1 MKSLSL
7 VFSFV
12 SFASAWVPFSPTTR
26 TSSRHLSSVTP
37 WVYDALKFRT
47 RDYHEEHVTH
57 EPVQLPKLTKPPK
70 DTPNRKKSGV
80 NLFMIEGL
88 CKSQLLLLCATTAIA
103 LLGTQGNLAQAVTW
117 SDTRTDPFLNQLLA
131 GILAALPM
139 IAISHAV
146 ENSSR
151 RDAHYVN
158 FSTTNMAITLF
169 GRRHTPSQPKEVT
182 TSTASVIAM
191 SLGLVLVT
199 SIAEEVLFRGYVP
212 TLIHHYSHSLP
223 TALIGQ
229 GVLFGLGHAHPHSRP
244 EENRFVVGLQ
254 TGNGLLHGI
263 VCAATGSL
271 IPCIVSHC
279 LYDWHV
285 LASTWHHVNNQM
297 DWTEE
302 MTAER
307 NDEAAIFAD
316 RLSEETRIFLQR
328 FYYAFDSQ
336 HAKSLSLSDVQ
347 RAIAYAFS
355 QDKCTPD
362 TSTVASVFEE
372 LSNTDGRLTFSS
384 FVQLLFTLR
393 SQMKRQPA

>member
-7 VFSFV
+7 IFPFV
-12 SFASAWVPFSPTTR
+12 SFASAWVQFSPTTR
-26 TSSRHLSSVTP
+26 ASSRHLSSVTP
-37 WVYDALKFRT
+37 WVYDALQFRT
-47 RDYHEEHVTH
+47 RDYHEDHVTH
-57 EPVQLPKLTKPPK
+57 EPVQLPKLTKPPN
-70 DTPNRKKSGV
+70 DTPNKKKSGA
-80 NLFMIEGL
+80 NLHMIEGL

-103 LLGTQGNLAQAVTW
+103 LLGTQGNLLQAVTW
-117 SDTRTDPFLNQLLA
+117 SDARTDPFLTQVLA

-139 IAISHAV
+139 IAISHAI

-169 GRRHTPSQPKEVT
+169 GRRHTPSQPREVT

-199 SIAEEVLFRGYVP
+199 SIAEEVVFRGYVP

-223 TALIGQ
+223 IALIGQ

-254 TGNGLLHGI
+254 TANGLLHGI

-362 TSTVASVFEE
+362 TSTVASVFAE
-372 LSNTDGRLTFSS
+372 LSNADGRLTFSS

-393 SQMKRQPA
+393 SQMKRQPV